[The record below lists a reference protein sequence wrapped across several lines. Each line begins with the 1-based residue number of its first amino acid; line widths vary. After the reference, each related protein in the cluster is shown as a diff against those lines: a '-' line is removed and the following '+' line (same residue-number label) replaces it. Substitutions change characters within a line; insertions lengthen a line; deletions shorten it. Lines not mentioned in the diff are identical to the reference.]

1 MHEHSEALQNALN
14 AIDANQQPGD
24 AGELIAAKV
33 RGLMIGYDYRWSRS
47 RYNMV
52 GVEEV
57 FHLPVVNPK
66 TGAKSRTF
74 TQAGKFDGIIEIDG
88 RHYLLEHK
96 TTSDDIADPDAPY
109 WGILDIDSQ
118 VSAYALANWQMGR
131 KLDGTVYDVIR
142 KPGIRPKDIAKAQQK
157 LIVSEREYCGFE
169 VPASIALA
177 VSQGQERE
185 CAKLYEMRLAAETLE
200 NPNKYFQ
207 RRIIPRLDADLVEYA
222 SEMWDVGQSILHA
235 RANNSHY
242 RNSGA
247 CMNYNT
253 PCTFLG
259 VCRGMD
265 SIDSDKWKKR
275 DSRHAELPRE
285 FKDEGLNVLSNSRI
299 KCFQTCRRKHLYQYE
314 MGIER
319 VDAEER
325 EALALGTLMHHGL
338 EAWFH
343 TFMKGGANAPSSE
356 DSSAVI
362 EVAGESVSQK
372 ELSF

>member
-1 MHEHSEALQNALN
+1 MSSKALTAALD
-14 AIDANQQPGD
+14 AIDRNASDP
-24 AGELIAAKV
+24 LISAKV
-33 RGLMIGYDYRWSRS
+33 RGLMIGYDARWSQS
-47 RYNMV
+47 RYNMI

-66 TGAKSRTF
+66 TGANSRTF
-74 TQAGKFDGIIEIDG
+74 TQAGKFDGIIEVDG
-88 RHYLLEHK
+88 RNYLLEHK
-96 TTSDDIADPDAPY
+96 TTSEDISDPDSAY

-118 VSAYALANWQMGR
+118 VSSYALANWQMGR

-142 KPGIRPKDIAKAQQK
+142 KPGIRPKDLTKAVQK
-157 LIVSEREYCGFE
+157 QIVANREYCGFE
-169 VPASIALA
+169 VPVDIALA

-185 CAKLYEMRLAAETLE
+185 CCKLYEIRLAAETLE

-207 RRIIPRLDADLVEYA
+207 RRIIPRLDRDLVDHAHEI
-222 SEMWDVGQSILHA
+222 WDVGQSIIHA
-235 RANNSHY
+235 RAKNSHY

-259 VCRGMD
+259 VCSGHD
-265 SIDSDKWKKR
+265 SIDSDRWKKR
-275 DSRHAELPRE
+275 DSRHPELPVE
-285 FKDEGLNVLSNSRI
+285 FEDEGLNVLSNSRI

-314 MGIER
+314 MGVER

-338 EAWFH
+338 EAWFL

-356 DSSAVI
+356 DSSAVN
-362 EVAGESVSQK
+362 EVAGESAEQTQF
-372 ELSF
+372 SF